1 MCGIGGIISFTTDL
15 SGRDR
20 TADEFAA
27 ALHDRGPES
36 GGRWLGR
43 HAMLVFTRLAVIDPV
58 GGGQPMVGRSAAD
71 GGDRPEPVVLAYTGE
86 IFNFTDLRRELTG
99 RGHRFATD
107 SDTEVV
113 LRAFE
118 EWGPAC
124 AERLR
129 GMFAFAVWDA
139 AGEQLHL
146 IRDRFGIYPLH
157 YTLTDEGFAFASE
170 PKALFRA
177 GQVRPVVDRDGL
189 RELLGYTPT
198 PGLTVFRDVREVIP
212 GEIVT
217 FGRNGVARRRY
228 WTLPAR
234 THSES
239 LSDTVATVR
248 EILHDSVRRQVVS
261 DVPLGV
267 MLSGGLDSSIVSA
280 LADREIGAAAGGDP
294 LRTFSMEYAYN
305 LANFRSDEMHESPDS
320 PHVTTMVERLGAE
333 HRELLVTTDDLMD
346 PAQQLAVVQGMDR
359 PIIGLE
365 THVAFR
371 RLAAQMQPT
380 ATVAL
385 CGDGADELFGGYI
398 WFQDP
403 WYVKAA
409 TFPWIGPFHGM
420 EMHSGLIDRR
430 LYKELDVPGYID
442 QRYREAVSET
452 PLTGEESTQDR
463 RMREITYLNL
473 TRYLRTVLDR
483 RDRMGQ
489 AGPLEGRVP
498 FVDHV
503 LVEYVYS
510 VPWAMKNLEG
520 KEKGLLRAAMGDL
533 LPDSI
538 VRRAKSPL
546 PTAQDPAYR
555 QLLCKQL
562 QEISED
568 RAGGLSTV
576 LDADRVKAVLTD
588 PSQGL
593 GAGVNRPSIEAAVQ
607 LHYWVTECGVEFDL

>member
-1 MCGIGGIISFTTDL
+1 MCGIGGIISFTADL
-15 SGRDR
+15 SERHR
-20 TADEFAA
+20 TADAFAA

-36 GGRWLGR
+36 GGRRLSR
-43 HAMLVFTRLAVIDPV
+43 HAMLVFTRLAVIDPA
-58 GGGQPMVGRSAAD
+58 GGGQPMVGRSTPA
-71 GGDRPEPVVLAYTGE
+71 GGGRPEPVVLAYTGE
-86 IFNFTDLRRELTG
+86 IFNFRELRG
-99 RGHRFATD
+99 ELIRRGHRFDTD

-113 LRAFE
+113 LRAYE

-139 AGEQLHL
+139 AAEQLHL

-157 YTLTDEGFAFASE
+157 YTLTGEGFAFASE
-170 PKALFRA
+170 PKALFRT
-177 GQVRPVVDRDGL
+177 GQARPVVDRDGL

-217 FGRNGVARRRY
+217 FGRNGLARRRY
-228 WTLPAR
+228 WDLPAR
-234 THSES
+234 EHTDGLAE
-239 LSDTVATVR
+239 TIATVR
-248 EILHDSVRRQVVS
+248 EILEDSVRRQVVS

-267 MLSGGLDSSIVSA
+267 MLSGGLDSGIVSA
-280 LADREIGAAAGGDP
+280 LADREVGAAAGGDR
-294 LRTFSMEYAYN
+294 LRTFSMEYVYN

-320 PHVTTMVERLGAE
+320 PHVATMVEHLGAD
-333 HRELLVTTDDLMD
+333 HSELLVTTDDLMD
-346 PAQQLAVVQGMDR
+346 PVQQLAVVNGMDR

-371 RLAAQMQPT
+371 RLASRMRPT

-403 WYVKAA
+403 WYVQAP

-420 EMHSGLIDRR
+420 EMHSGLVDRQ
-430 LYKELDVPGYID
+430 LYQELDVPGHID
-442 QRYREAVSET
+442 QRYREALAET
-452 PLTGEESTQDR
+452 PLTGEETAEDR
-463 RMREITYLNL
+463 RMREITHLNL

-503 LVEYVYS
+503 LVEYVYNI
-510 VPWAMKNLEG
+510 PWAMKNLDG
-520 KEKGLLRAAMGDL
+520 REKGLLRAAMGDL

-538 VRRAKSPL
+538 VRRGKSPF

-555 QLLCKQL
+555 QSLRKQL
-562 QEISED
+562 QTISED
-568 RAGGLSTV
+568 RSSAVAEL
-576 LDADRVKAVLTD
+576 LDPKRVEAVLSD

-593 GAGVNRPSIEAAVQ
+593 GAGVNRLSIEAALQ
-607 LHYWVTECGVEFDL
+607 LHYWTTECGVEFAL

>member
-1 MCGIGGIISFTTDL
+1 MCGIGGIVSYTADL
-15 SGRDR
+15 SARQQ
-20 TADEFAA
+20 TAEEFAA

-43 HAMLVFTRLAVIDPV
+43 HALLVFTRLAVIDPV
-58 GGGQPMVGRSAAD
+58 GGGQPMVGRGARE
-71 GGDRPEPVVLAYTGE
+71 GGDRPEPAVLAYTGE
-86 IFNFTDLRRELTG
+86 IFNFTDLRTELRG
-99 RGHRFATD
+99 RGHRFDTN

-139 AGEQLHL
+139 ANERLHL

-177 GQVRPVVDRDGL
+177 GQARPVVDRDGL

-198 PGLTVFRDVREVIP
+198 PGLTVFRGVREVVP

-217 FGRNGVARRRY
+217 FGRTGLARRRY
-228 WTLPAR
+228 WELPAR
-234 THSES
+234 EHTEG
-239 LSDTVATVR
+239 LAETVRTVR
-248 EILHDSVRRQVVS
+248 ELLEDSVRRQVVA

-267 MLSGGLDSSIVSA
+267 MLSGGLDSSIVST
-280 LADREIGAAAGGDP
+280 LVDREVGAASGGER
-294 LRTFSMEYAYN
+294 LRTFSMEYVYN
-305 LANFRSDEMHESPDS
+305 LANFRPDEVHESPDS
-320 PHVTTMVERLGAE
+320 PHVATMVGHLGSE
-333 HRELLVTTDDLMD
+333 HSELLVATDELTDSAD
-346 PAQQLAVVQGMDR
+346 QLAVVTGMDR
-359 PIIGLE
+359 PVVGLD
-365 THVAFR
+365 TYVAFR
-371 RLAAQMQPT
+371 RLAARMRPT

-403 WYVKAA
+403 WYVRAE

-420 EMHSGLIDRR
+420 EMHSGLIDRK
-430 LYKELDVPGYID
+430 LYQELDLPEYID
-442 QRYREAVSET
+442 QRYREAVAET
-452 PLTGEESTQDR
+452 PLTGAESAEDR
-463 RMREITYLNL
+463 RMREITHLNL

-503 LVEYVYS
+503 LVEYVYNI
-510 VPWAMKNLEG
+510 PWAMKNLG
-520 KEKGLLRAAMGDL
+520 GQEKGLLRAATRDL
-533 LPDSI
+533 LPESI
-538 VRRAKSPL
+538 AQRTKSPF

-555 QLLCKQL
+555 QALRKQL
-562 QEISED
+562 HAISED
-568 RAGGLSTV
+568 ASSGAADF
-576 LDADRVKAVLTD
+576 LDAKRIEAVLTD
-588 PSQGL
+588 ASQGL
-593 GAGVNRPSIEAAVQ
+593 GAGVNRLSIEAAVQ
-607 LHYWVTECGVEFDL
+607 LHHWTTDCGVEIEL

>member
-1 MCGIGGIISFTTDL
+1 MCGIGGIISFSSDL
-15 SGRDR
+15 GGRDQ
-20 TADEFAA
+20 TADRFAA

-43 HAMLVFTRLAVIDPV
+43 HALLVFTRLAVIDPI
-58 GGGQPMVGRSAAD
+58 GGGQPMVGAD
-71 GGDRPEPVVLAYTGE
+71 AEDGAEPAVLAYTGE
-86 IFNFTDLRRELTG
+86 IFNFVDLRRELTG
-99 RGHRFATD
+99 RGHRFITG

-139 AGEQLHL
+139 AKEQLHL

-170 PKALFRA
+170 PKALFHT
-177 GQVRPVVDRDGL
+177 GQARPVVDHDGL

-198 PGLTVFRDVREVIP
+198 PGLTVFRGVREVMP

-217 FGRNGVARRRY
+217 FGRDGLSRRHY
-228 WTLPAR
+228 WQLPAR
-234 THSES
+234 EHTES
-239 LSDTVATVR
+239 LSETIRTVR
-248 EILHDSVRRQVVS
+248 ELLEDSIKRQVVS

-267 MLSGGLDSSIVSA
+267 MLSGGLDSSIVST
-280 LADREIGAAAGGDP
+280 LVDREVGAGAGGDR
-294 LRTFSMEYAYN
+294 LRTFSMEYGYN
-305 LANFRSDEMHESPDS
+305 LAHFRRNEMHESPDS
-320 PHVTTMVERLGAE
+320 PHVATMVERLGTD
-333 HRELLVTTDDLMD
+333 HSELLVTTDDLMD
-346 PAQQLAVVQGMDR
+346 PLEQLAVVSGMDR
-359 PIIGLE
+359 PVVGLD

-371 RLAAQMQPT
+371 RLAARMQPT

-385 CGDGADELFGGYI
+385 CGDGADELFGGYV

-403 WYVKAA
+403 WYVRAK

-420 EMHSGLIDRR
+420 EMYSGLVDRQ
-430 LYKELDVPGYID
+430 LYQELDLPGYID
-442 QRYREAVSET
+442 QRCREAIAET
-452 PLTGEESTQDR
+452 PLTGTETAEER

-498 FVDHV
+498 FCDHL
-503 LVEYVYS
+503 LVEYVYNI
-510 VPWAMKNLEG
+510 PWAMKNLDG
-520 KEKGLLRAAMGDL
+520 REKGLLRAAVTDL
-533 LPDSI
+533 LPESI
-538 VRRAKSPL
+538 LWRGKSPF

-555 QLLCKQL
+555 QSLRKQL
-562 QEISED
+562 QVISED
-568 RAGGLSTV
+568 KASGIAGL
-576 LDADRVKAVLTD
+576 LDAKRVEAVLSD
-588 PSQGL
+588 PSEGL
-593 GAGVNRPSIEAAVQ
+593 GAGVNRLSIEAAIQ
-607 LHYWVTECGVEFDL
+607 LYYWTTDCGVELDF

>member
-1 MCGIGGIISFTTDL
+1 MCGIGGIISFNADL
-15 SGRDR
+15 SERSQ
-20 TADEFAA
+20 TADAFAA
-27 ALHDRGPES
+27 ALHGRGPES

-43 HAMLVFTRLAVIDPV
+43 HALLVFTRLAVIDLE
-58 GGGQPMVGRSAAD
+58 GGGQPMVGRTAD
-71 GGDRPEPVVLAYTGE
+71 EGGNQAEPAVLDYTGE
-86 IFNFTDLRRELTG
+86 IFNFRELRTELEA
-99 RGHRFATD
+99 RGHRFDTV

-139 AGEQLHL
+139 ADERLHL

-157 YTLTDEGFAFASE
+157 YTMTDEGFAFASE
-170 PKALFRA
+170 PKALFRT
-177 GQVRPVVDRDGL
+177 GQARPVVDRDGL

-198 PGLTVFRDVREVIP
+198 PGLTVFRGIREVMP
-212 GEIVT
+212 GEIMT
-217 FGRNGVARRRY
+217 FGRDGLTRRRY
-228 WTLPAR
+228 WTLQAGE
-234 THSES
+234 HSDS
-239 LSDTVATVR
+239 LPETIRTVR
-248 EILHDSVRRQVVS
+248 DIVTDSVRRQVVS
-261 DVPLGV
+261 DVSLGV

-280 LADREIGAAAGGDP
+280 LADREVGAAAGGDR
-294 LRTFSMEYAYN
+294 LRTFSVEYAYN
-305 LANFRSDEMHESPDS
+305 LAHFRRDEAHGSPDS
-320 PHVTTMVERLGAE
+320 PYVAMMVERLGAR
-333 HRELLVTTDDLMD
+333 HTELLLATGDLTD
-346 PAQQLAVVQGMDR
+346 PIEQLAVVDGMDR
-359 PIIGLE
+359 PVVGLE

-371 RLAAQMQPT
+371 RLAARMQPT

-403 WYVKAA
+403 WYVRAA

-420 EMHSGLIDRR
+420 EMHSGLIDRK
-430 LYKELDVPGYID
+430 LYRELDLPGYID
-442 QRYREAVSET
+442 QRYREAVAET
-452 PLTGEESTQDR
+452 PLTGTESAEDR

-498 FVDHV
+498 FCDHV
-503 LVEYVYS
+503 LVEYIYNI
-510 VPWAMKNLEG
+510 PWAMKNLDG
-520 KEKGLLRAAMGDL
+520 REKGLLRAAVADL
-533 LPDSI
+533 LPEEI
-538 VRRAKSPL
+538 VRRNKSPF

-555 QLLCKQL
+555 QSLRKQL
-562 QEISED
+562 ETISEEKSSGI
-568 RAGGLSTV
+568 AEL
-576 LDADRVKAVLTD
+576 LDVKRVEAVLSD

-593 GAGVNRPSIEAAVQ
+593 GAGVNRLSIEAAVQ
-607 LHYWVTECGVEFDL
+607 LHYWTTDCGVDLDL